1 MHPGDPC
8 YAILTT
14 NILKQITEASVSTC
28 TELTI
33 FEVVNIV
40 GMVGAGKSR

>member
-1 MHPGDPC
+1 MHPGDLC
-8 YAILTT
+8 CEILST
-14 NILKQITEASVSTC
+14 NILKQITEVSVSTC
-28 TELTI
+28 TKLTI